1 MDPRIENLEE
11 KKFIGMNE
19 TMSLADNKTFILFR
33 KFMPRR
39 KEIQHP
45 VSNDIYDLQIYPD
58 NYHSNFSPTNPF
70 TKWAMVEVSSFANIP
85 EGMEAFT
92 LVSGTYA
99 VFTAAGLS
107 KDKSIFQYIF
117 TQWLPQS
124 DYILDSRPHFD
135 IMGEEY
141 QQKGPDA
148 EQEIWIPVKRKT

>member
-39 KEIQHP
+39 KEIQHQ
-45 VSNDIYDLQIYPD
+45 VSNDIYDLQIYPN
-58 NYHSNFSPTNPF
+58 NYHSNFSPANPF